1 MTNSAEAELEAV
13 IWAAMTAH
21 RVSTDQP
28 LEFIEAIKSAAM
40 DYAAGDSDALTETRR
55 LILHEATRPERA
67 DPPVVAG
74 GGGQPRRR
82 ELGPSGS
89 RARPPGGATLSTGPS
104 IPYPGHGLFNL
115 RPQPVDKP

>member
-1 MTNSAEAELEAV
+1 MTDSPEVELAEA
-13 IWAAMTAH
+13 IWDAMLH
-21 RVSTDQP
+21 HQVSTP
-28 LEFIEAIKSAAM
+28 YPVEFCTSVTELAKA
-40 DYAAGDSDALTETRR
+40 YAAGDSDELTAARR
-55 LILHEATRPERA
+55 EVLSRATEPTV
-67 DPPVVAG
+67 PPVVAG

-89 RARPPGGATLSTGPS
+89 RAQPPGGATLSTGPS